1 MTTASIITLG
11 CRLNQADSAL
21 LTGRLRRMGIE
32 LVPYSPDGTDIII
45 INSCAVTATASRKS
59 RQTLRQFR
67 QRHPEAI
74 MILSGCAADVDRS
87 SFES

>member
-45 INSCAVTATASRKS
+45 INSCAVTATASRK
-59 RQTLRQFR
+59 
-67 QRHPEAI
+67 
-74 MILSGCAADVDRS
+74 AARLCGS
-87 SFES
+87 SARGIRKQS